1 MKCFSFSDIGILI
14 MSDLSFCYNF
24 PFITKHTWSIK
35 HIEKSLCKIK
45 KIWLEC
51 SFFYF
56 FNVFKEF
63 LYLLAVVSLQQH
75 VYSFSSVK
83 NGIFDSFSSVKN
95 RIFDII
101 FFTFIP
107 FLYTFLDFCI
117 LRLIS
122 QVLRIGINV

>member
-83 NGIFDSFSSVKN
+83 N